1 MVAESQ
7 SLSSWV
13 SFLIDKDLS
22 KSFAS
27 LRTAFAAS
35 IGDRT
40 VLDGRSDEYLALYW
54 RARERSE
61 NQDHLSHLEDKH
73 ADKPWP
79 ISLFCAVRDGK
90 QALGQSHTFKKCWL
104 EFSQLL
110 SREALRE
117 LRVRDR
123 CLEAYRSSGPSV
135 NVASTRTDPVLHGGR
150 RRVRNARFVEQ
161 KPARRLAAHRRTQ
174 SFVEVKR
181 TVATI
186 NTLIQ
191 HGDGVDRNLLHQKL
205 VALRRS
211 VGEEVWFSRATRKRL
226 VAIERYLSKCE

>member
-1 MVAESQ
+1 MAAESQ
-7 SLSSWV
+7 ALSSWV

-27 LRTAFAAS
+27 LRTSYAAS

-40 VLDGRSDEYLALYW
+40 VLNGRSDEYLALYW

-61 NQDHLSHLEDKH
+61 KQDHLSHLEDKH
-73 ADKPWP
+73 TDKPWP

-90 QALGQSHTFKKCWL
+90 RALGQPHTFKKCWF

-123 CLEAYRSSGPSV
+123 CLDAYRSSGASV
-135 NVASTRTDPVLHGGR
+135 DFASTRTDPVLRGGR
-150 RRVRNARFVEQ
+150 RRARNSRFVEQ

-174 SFVEVKR
+174 SLVEVKR

-186 NTLIQ
+186 NGLIQ
-191 HGDGVDRNLLHQKL
+191 RGDGLDRNQLHQKL

-211 VGEEVWFSRATRKRL
+211 VGEDVWFSRATRKRL
-226 VAIERYLSKCE
+226 VAIQSYLSKCE